1 MIALSIAYNG
11 IDASSTHNSCNG
23 IVEMKLLSQKIR
35 LRINIKNIT
44 TSHVLN
50 EIISLFMH
58 IIIDSLF
65 FIQIILE
72 DLKIGIF
79 KFRCTSKLL
88 HQFLSSLYFIG
99 LINLYI

>member
-1 MIALSIAYNG
+1 MIALSIAYIG
-11 IDASSTHNSCNG
+11 INVSSTHNSCNG

-35 LRINIKNIT
+35 LRTNIKNIP

-50 EIISLFMH
+50 EIISLFMY

-65 FIQIILE
+65 FIQIILKH
-72 DLKIGIF
+72 LKIGIF

-88 HQFLSSLYFIG
+88 PQFLSSIYFIG